1 MAARSSNPFMARP
14 KKIQD
19 DETTDEVVETS
30 ENPLV
35 MSIAK
40 LNTLTEEQKQ
50 LFRANGGTTTEN

>member
-1 MAARSSNPFMARP
+1 MARS

-19 DETTDEVVETS
+19 DEATEQVEES
-30 ENPLV
+30 AENPLV

-40 LNTLTEEQKQ
+40 LNQLTEEQKQ

>member
-1 MAARSSNPFMARP
+1 MARP